1 LVITMFA
8 SKKSPRR
15 LWFALAIVVAT
26 GCGESEPANDQP
38 WQIDPG
44 SLRPV
49 SGTITL
55 QGKPLSK
62 AVVAFFSKSG
72 VPSVGESGDDGRYTL
87 QSMNMDGAPPGEYKV
102 AISYYLS
109 PDGEPQG
116 LAARSAM
123 VQSEAMLSARESLP
137 PEYADANRTKL
148 RAAVGDKGG
157 EFNFDIQATPQ
168 PPEKQPP
175 GSVQPETEGRR
186 TSKPPDT
193 DGEKSPTNEGT
204 P

>member
-1 LVITMFA
+1 MFA

-26 GCGESEPANDQP
+26 GCGESEPANDHP
-38 WQIDPG
+38 WQVDPG

-72 VPSVGESGDDGRYTL
+72 VPSVGETGDDGRYTL

-102 AISYYLS
+102 AISYFLS

-123 VQSEAMLSARESLP
+123 VQSEAMLAARESLP
-137 PEYADANRTKL
+137 PEYSDANRTKL
-148 RAAVGDKGG
+148 RATVGDKGG
-157 EFNFDIQATPQ
+157 DFPFDIEATPQ
-168 PPEKQPP
+168 APEKPQPGLAKSEAEGP
-175 GSVQPETEGRR
+175 QTPE
-186 TSKPPDT
+186 PPDP
-193 DGEKSPTNEGT
+193 DGEKRTT
-204 P
+204 